1 MAKIGIAQFLEVAPL
16 IPRWITLATAG
27 LILLTT
33 GATYERRLTQAK
45 QATRWISSL
54 R

>member
-1 MAKIGIAQFLEVAPL
+1 ML
-16 IPRWITLATAG
+16 
-27 LILLTT
+27 LILIGTRRSLQAPFVIGAAT